1 MPKAGLQSFPRCP
14 IGSDES
20 DFGSQE
26 LRSDYSSS
34 EDENSKIGYIGPPN
48 PKKRR
53 RNRPGVR
60 IGENDNVVNW
70 HVGMKFASMQEFR
83 DVVREYGIKDIRGIQ
98 LVTNDALRC
107 QVCCEADC
115 RFYMWCSKDKDSDN
129 CTIKTLFPE
138 HNCTKPYTNKL
149 ATVKIKILRVR
160 KAALEGVQE
169 ALREHYSRLRDF
181 AHEILKTNS
190 NNTVQIRTTRLN
202 ETDANKFKWIYIC
215 YDALKKGWKAGCRPV
230 IGFDGCFLKT
240 VCGGQ
245 LLSAVGRD
253 GNNQMFPIAYV
264 VVEIE
269 NTDSWKWFTELLSA
283 DLNLGDGDGYTVIS
297 DQQKG
302 LDNALKEVLQRV
314 EHRFCTR
321 HIYSNLRKRFPSLAV
336 KRAFWN
342 ACCATHP
349 VAHQRSMKDLQ
360 KTSKAAHDQ
369 LSKLDPKLWSK
380 AFFSTHSKADN
391 VENNMSECFNAWIIN
406 ER

>member
-1 MPKAGLQSFPRCP
+1 MA
-14 IGSDES
+14 E
-20 DFGSQE
+20 
-26 LRSDYSSS
+26 
-34 EDENSKIGYIGPPN
+34 
-48 PKKRR
+48 
-53 RNRPGVR
+53 
-60 IGENDNVVNW
+60 
-70 HVGMKFASMQEFR
+70 
-83 DVVREYGIKDIRGIQ
+83 
-98 LVTNDALRC
+98 
-107 QVCCEADC
+107 
-115 RFYMWCSKDKDSDN
+115 
-129 CTIKTLFPE
+129 TIKKELEIEVTR
-138 HNCTKPYTNKL
+138 
-149 ATVKIKILRVR
+149 IKILRVG

-190 NNTVQIRTTRLN
+190 NNTVEIRTTRLN
-202 ETDANKFKWIYIC
+202 ETDANKFKRIYIC
-215 YDALKKGWKAGCRPV
+215 YDALNKGWKAGSRPV

-253 GNNQMFPIAYV
+253 GNNQMFPIAYA
-264 VVEIE
+264 VVETE
-269 NTDSWKWFTELLSA
+269 NTESWKWFTELLSA

-302 LDNALKEVLQRV
+302 LDNALKEVLPRV
-314 EHRFCTR
+314 EHS
-321 HIYSNLRKRFPSLAV
+321 IL

-349 VAHQRSMKDLQ
+349 VAHRRAMKDLQ

>member
-129 CTIKTLFPE
+129 CIIKTLFPE

-149 ATVKIKILRVR
+149 VTVKIKILRVR

-169 ALREHYSRLRDF
+169 ALREHYSRLKNF

-283 DLNLGDGDGYTVIS
+283 DLNLEMEMAI
-297 DQQKG
+297 Q
-302 LDNALKEVLQRV
+302 
-314 EHRFCTR
+314 
-321 HIYSNLRKRFPSLAV
+321 FPSLAV

-360 KTSKAAHDQ
+360 KTSKVAHDQ

-380 AFFSTHSKADN
+380 AFFSTHSKDDN
-391 VENNMSECFNAWIIN
+391 VKNNMSECFNAWIIN